1 MWGFHPD
8 FRTAI
13 FVFLQAE
20 TGILLAFLMLRL
32 LWLSPGF
39 SGFESQPT
47 NYSLWHTVACHQGF
61 AVGHE
66 LLFSNLVNSRTGQLL
81 LVQNALLEG

>member
-47 NYSLWHTVACHQGF
+47 NYSLRHTVARHQGF
-61 AVGHE
+61 TVGHE
-66 LLFSNLVNSRTGQLL
+66 LLFRTGQLL